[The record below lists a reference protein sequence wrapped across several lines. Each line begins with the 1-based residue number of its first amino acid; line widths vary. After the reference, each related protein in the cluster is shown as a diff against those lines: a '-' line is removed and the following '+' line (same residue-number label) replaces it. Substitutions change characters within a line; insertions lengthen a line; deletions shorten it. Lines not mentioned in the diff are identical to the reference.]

1 MGLAM
6 AELQVNRRYIEPS
19 KLAFPCVIAG
29 TMAAA
34 AGTIKANAMGQQSKP
49 VMTSALAR
57 AMHSISLQ
65 RSLSG
70 GNSNRSPPFD
80 QQSYRRG
87 TFFRRRYPNQPRG
100 MNWR

>member
-6 AELQVNRRYIEPS
+6 AELQVNRRYMEPS

-49 VMTSALAR
+49 VMMSALAR
-57 AMHSISLQ
+57 PVHSEAFLVGTATALLHSINH
-65 RSLSG
+65 RTG
-70 GNSNRSPPFD
+70 MAPFFVAATRT
-80 QQSYRRG
+80 SREE
-87 TFFRRRYPNQPRG
+87 
-100 MNWR
+100 

>member
-1 MGLAM
+1 M
-6 AELQVNRRYIEPS
+6 EPS

-57 AMHSISLQ
+57 PMHSIS
-65 RSLSG
+65 RSEAFLVGTATALLHSI
-70 GNSNRSPPFD
+70 NNR
-80 QQSYRRG
+80 
-87 TFFRRRYPNQPRG
+87 TG
-100 MNWR
+100 MAPLFVAATRTSREE